1 MAEYMQA
8 AMNPNQQAEEME
20 FVNQLLGRLNQAHR
34 PGQPGASGDS
44 GFDTAYL
51 GHLQLAG
58 EAVRGVYQSLY
69 VDREF
74 MNKAGCLLVKAEKY
88 GKCLPKDWSAP
99 KHVEWVREFCG
110 SEECKE
116 VLNKT
121 AAEELTKKCKGM
133 KPKAAVEEICGKIQ
147 TARQDY
153 VGRVIKFQF
162 GYSLFNF
169 VVVFCECWETCS
181 QLKKFEIHC
190 KGYDERLDN
199 IVARL
204 RDEENKLT
212 EMAINLNQSRA
223 ITTMEIYNMLMN
235 LTGIRQELEILKQD
249 LEHNKKD
256 IKRRRNGHI
265 SGAAAGFVNVIRAF
279 ADYGL
284 ATTAGVGTGL
294 VWAAGALNTAAT
306 AGHVGTALWCQ
317 TDLNMIEERLVRVK
331 EYEER
336 AKNIVRRVESLT
348 QQLRMMYG
356 APAVQANISARAIP
370 SPVA

>member
-1 MAEYMQA
+1 MSEYVQD
-8 AMNPNQQAEEME
+8 AMNPNRQAEEME
-20 FVNQLLGRLNQAHR
+20 FVNQLLVRLNHDHR
-34 PGQPGASGDS
+34 PGQPAASGDS
-44 GFDTAYL
+44 SFDTAYL

-69 VDREF
+69 VDRQF
-74 MNKAGCLLVKAEKY
+74 MEKAGCLMRKAQKHYMDSKSCSVAEHVK
-88 GKCLPKDWSAP
+88 W
-99 KHVEWVREFCG
+99 VEEFCG
-110 SEECKE
+110 SEECKD
-116 VLNKT
+116 VLNSTTSK
-121 AAEELTKKCKGM
+121 ELMLKCKDM
-133 KPKAAVEEICGKIQ
+133 EPKAAAEEICGKLQ

-181 QLKKFEIHC
+181 QLKQFEIHC

-199 IVARL
+199 IIARL
-204 RDEENKLT
+204 REEETNLT
-212 EMAINLNQSRA
+212 EMTIRLNESRA
-223 ITTMEIYNMLMN
+223 ITTMEVYNILMN
-235 LTGIRQELEILKQD
+235 LTGIRQELEMLKQE

-256 IKRRRNGHI
+256 IKRRRNGHM

-294 VWAAGALNTAAT
+294 VLAAGALNSAAT
-306 AGHVGTALWCQ
+306 VGHVGTALWCQ
-317 TDLNMIEERLVRVK
+317 KDLDMIEERLVRVK
-331 EYEER
+331 GYEER

-348 QQLRMMYG
+348 QKLRMMHA
-356 APAVQANISARAIP
+356 APAAQANIYARAIP